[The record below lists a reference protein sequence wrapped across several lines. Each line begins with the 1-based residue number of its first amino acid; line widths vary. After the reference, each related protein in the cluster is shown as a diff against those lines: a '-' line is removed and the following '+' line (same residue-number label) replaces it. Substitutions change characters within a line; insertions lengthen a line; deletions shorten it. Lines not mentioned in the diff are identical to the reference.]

1 MGILSDLFSGKK
13 HKEALDHLKNKAALL
28 TVAGAT
34 LFVTAGASRS
44 GGYSDVREPV
54 KKEAVQNKDSIQ
66 AQTDA
71 VVAKFD
77 DYRLKHAAERM
88 MKTPTGAAV
97 LKGLTQKAIPVEVTS
112 EISPDL
118 GGAYYPDMKKILINP
133 ECSDD
138 LIASILVHE
147 GSHALQAAN
156 GCRLGPHLNAQSYFT
171 MNKAMEADAMKNQLF
186 AAAELKSAGDAS
198 VYDAFAREHGKLVKS
213 YEGFCKQFGEQ
224 RDSVAKHTMLA
235 YYNNR
240 AYIKTYENR
249 YVDALNAF
257 FKAGKKKENGTV
269 GLFHFDYPAAEIINR
284 VCRLDGKCYM
294 AAADTVFLQDSA
306 RNYVSKS
313 TYNSLEKLS
322 KKHAETLPPSSALAK
337 PDTSYQKFYVVDL
350 NGKVLRAPEKSVPSE
365 QKHSAVSTTAVA
377 GMIKNGGR

>member
-1 MGILSDLFSGKK
+1 MGVLADLFSGKK
-13 HKEALDHLKNKAALL
+13 RKEALDRLKNKAAIL

-34 LFVTAGASRS
+34 LFVTAGASNTAGR
-44 GGYSDVREPV
+44 GGDRDPV
-54 KKEAVQNKDSIQ
+54 KKEAVQNKGSIQ
-66 AQTDA
+66 AQTDS

-118 GGAYYPDMKKILINP
+118 GGAYYPDVKKILINP

-147 GSHALQAAN
+147 GTHALQAAN

-186 AAAELKSAGDAS
+186 AAAELKSAGDES
-198 VYDAFAREHGKLVKS
+198 VYDAFAREHGNLVKS

-240 AYIKTYENR
+240 AYVKTYENR
-249 YVDALNAF
+249 YIDALNTF
-257 FKAGKKKENGTV
+257 FKAGKKKENGTA
-269 GLFHFDYPAAEIINR
+269 GLFHFDFPAAEIINR

-294 AAADTVFLQDSA
+294 TAADSVFLQDSA

-322 KKHAETLPPSSALAK
+322 KKHAETLPPSSAFAK

-365 QKHSAVSTTAVA
+365 QKHSAVSQTAVA

>member
-1 MGILSDLFSGKK
+1 MGILADLFSGKK
-13 HKEALDHLKNKAALL
+13 RKETLDRLKNKAAVL

-34 LFVTAGASRS
+34 LFVTAGASNTAGR
-44 GGYSDVREPV
+44 GGVQETVR
-54 KKEAVQNKDSIQ
+54 KETVQNADSLQ

-77 DYRLKHAAERM
+77 DYRLKRAAKRM
-88 MKTPTGAAV
+88 MQTKTGAAV
-97 LKGLTQKAIPVEVTS
+97 LKELTQKAIPVEITS
-112 EISPDL
+112 DIGADL

-147 GSHALQAAN
+147 GTHALQAAN

-186 AAAELKSAGDAS
+186 AAAELKSAGDES
-198 VYDAFAREHGKLVKS
+198 VYDAFSREHGKLTDA
-213 YEGFCKQFGEQ
+213 YEGFCKKFGEQ

-240 AYIKTYENR
+240 AYVKTYENR
-249 YVDALNAF
+249 YVDALNTF
-257 FKAGKKKENGTV
+257 FKAGKKKANGTV
-269 GLFHFDYPAAEIINR
+269 GLFQFNFPAEEIINR

-322 KKHAETLPPSSALAK
+322 KKHAETLPPSSAFTK

-350 NGKVLRAPEKSVPSE
+350 NGKVLRSPEKSVPE
-365 QKHSAVSTTAVA
+365 KQQTAPKQFTARAVERN
-377 GMIKNGGR
+377 NGR

>member
-1 MGILSDLFSGKK
+1 MGTLSDLFSGKK

-54 KKEAVQNKDSIQ
+54 KKEAVQKKDLP
-66 AQTDA
+66 QTRTDS
-71 VVAKFD
+71 VVAKFN

-88 MKTPTGAAV
+88 MKTPTGSAV
-97 LKGLTQKAIPVEVTS
+97 LKELTKKEIPVEVTS

-249 YVDALNAF
+249 YVDALNTF
-257 FKAGKKKENGTV
+257 FKAGKKRKTARSGCSISTIPPRKSSTASAGWTANAIWPPRIRFFCKTARATMCRKAPITV
-269 GLFHFDYPAAEIINR
+269 WKS
-284 VCRLDGKCYM
+284 CRKNTRKPCRPPPP
-294 AAADTVFLQDSA
+294 LQSPT
-306 RNYVSKS
+306 R
-313 TYNSLEKLS
+313 
-322 KKHAETLPPSSALAK
+322 
-337 PDTSYQKFYVVDL
+337 
-350 NGKVLRAPEKSVPSE
+350 R
-365 QKHSAVSTTAVA
+365 
-377 GMIKNGGR
+377 IKNFMSSI